1 MDVYVQAFRVEGF
14 LNGSTFQTLEHSA
27 THLGGQ
33 KAFTRLVT
41 ATFAPAKLQLTPY
54 EDAFVVEELLS
65 VLTVDTLALEELLLV
80 LTADTLAH
88 AEGGHQKRGA
98 DMVRKQLSSARIRS
112 EW

>member
-1 MDVYVQAFRVEGF
+1 M
-14 LNGSTFQTLEHSA
+14 LT
-27 THLGGQ
+27 
-33 KAFTRLVT
+33 K

-98 DMVRKQLSSARIRS
+98 DMTKVLTIRVLVILLLLLFDKIAL
-112 EW
+112 